1 MDGRRLLVSDL
12 DGTLLGDDAA
22 LDRFRRWFRAN
33 RASWLL
39 AYATGRTF
47 ESVDELVGEGRLP
60 GPDAVISSVG
70 TVIHEPGGRPW
81 PAWSIGADRWDG
93 DKVHRTLRSAGLTPQ
108 PPEAQSPLKASYSAP
123 DLSDE
128 MLDDIRRRLRAAG
141 VAATVV
147 YSSARD
153 LDVLPADA
161 GKGLAVRHVARTWG
175 LSHDRVIACG
185 DSGND
190 LDLLTSGYRGVV
202 VANAQ
207 PELRRLSSPAVYHST
222 RAFADGV
229 LDGVRHWTQ
238 AAAPAV
244 GRSEPASL
252 SRSRPTA

>member
-22 LDRFRRWFRAN
+22 LGRFGRWFRAN

-47 ESVDELVGEGRLP
+47 ESVDELVGQGRLP
-60 GPDAVISSVG
+60 RPDAVISSVG
-70 TVIHEPGGRPW
+70 TAIHEPGGLPW
-81 PAWSIGADRWDG
+81 PAWAIGLDGWDSAT
-93 DKVHRTLRSAGLTPQ
+93 VHRTLRSAGLTPQ
-108 PPEAQSPLKASYSAP
+108 PPEAQSPVKASFAAP

-128 MLDDIRRRLRAAG
+128 MLDDIRRRLRSAG

-175 LSHDRVIACG
+175 LSGDRVVACG

-190 LDLLTSGYRGVV
+190 LDLLTSGFRGVV

-222 RAFADGV
+222 LAFADGV
-229 LDGVRHWTQ
+229 LDGVRHWTGT
-238 AAAPAV
+238 ASPAAP
-244 GRSEPASL
+244 SEAASF